1 MFSQKKDGSDGI
13 KDAILFNEMLIG
25 ALALTLIVGW
35 SGILSRS
42 QSSLVL
48 LTASIAGVV
57 PVLWSAIKALRNREI
72 TIDLLA
78 SIALIFTFIQGQWV
92 SAVFINLM
100 LASARLFDAFTEART
115 RNIIAHLLKFRPSVV
130 KVQRNG
136 RTEEISL
143 AEVRVGDRVVV
154 ESGDRVPID
163 GRVFS
168 GTASID
174 QSTLTGESAL
184 VEKKPGDEV
193 LSSTLNEF
201 GSLVVI
207 AERVGD
213 DTTLS
218 KIIALTDEASREKTK
233 IEKIGSRFSAWY
245 ISVSLVGSII
255 LFFFTRDSSLVLSVL
270 LVVCADDIAVAVPLA
285 FTVAISFA
293 GKHGILLKGA
303 SAVERL
309 RNIDTI
315 VTDKTGT
322 LTKGEITVESILP
335 AHGVSQ
341 NHLLDALNYCSAS
354 SNHPVSRAIQRTL
367 KERGIFLSVPQD
379 FSEIPGSGVKAKMG
393 NHKFTMGRLSHLKE
407 SGITVSPDLMALAE
421 TLEEKGLGVT
431 FIGKDDKALGIVS
444 LKDKVR
450 PHAKN
455 AIALTKLFGVRSW
468 IMLTGDNEK
477 VAEAISKEVG
487 LDEFHANLKPEDK
500 LRFLRA
506 LKKQKRK
513 IAMIGDG
520 VNDTA
525 SLALADV
532 GFAMGRR
539 GADASIEASDVTLIR
554 DDLLGVPNAILLS
567 RRVFNVIEFN
577 FVIWVATNIIG
588 LFLVFGHFI
597 GPVGASAYNFATDFL
612 PIINVFSLAKKGSL
626 FTTKSR

>member
-1 MFSQKKDGSDGI
+1 MFSRNKNSGDDTR
-13 KDAILFNEMLIG
+13 DAILFNEMLIG
-25 ALALTLIVGW
+25 ALALTLLVGW
-35 SGILSRS
+35 TGLVSKS
-42 QSSLVL
+42 QSTFIL
-48 LTASIAGVV
+48 LAASVAGVL
-57 PVLWSAIKALRNREI
+57 PVIWSALQALRKREV

-78 SIALIFTFIQGQWV
+78 SIALIFTFIEGQWV

-136 RTEEISL
+136 RTEEIPL
-143 AEVRVGDRVVV
+143 AQVKVGDRVVV

-168 GTASID
+168 GSASID

-184 VEKKPGDEV
+184 VEKKQGDEV

-233 IEKIGSRFSAWY
+233 IEKVGNKFSAWY
-245 ISVSLVGSII
+245 IGLTLVGSALLY
-255 LFFFTRDSSLVLSVL
+255 LFSRDASLVLAVL

-303 SAVERL
+303 SAIERL
-309 RNIDTI
+309 KNVDTI

-322 LTKGEITVESILP
+322 LTKGEIAVESILS
-335 AHGVSQ
+335 ARGVSQ
-341 NHLLDALNYCSAS
+341 HHLLDALNYCSAS
-354 SNHPVSRAIQRTL
+354 SNHPVSRAIQRSL

-379 FSEIPGSGVKAKMG
+379 FSETPGLGVKAKMG
-393 NHKFTMGRLSHLKE
+393 NHKFFMGRLSYLKD
-407 SGITVSPDLMALAE
+407 SGVEVSPDLL
-421 TLEEKGLGVT
+421 TLSQSLEEKGLGVT
-431 FIGKDDKALGIVS
+431 FVGKDDKALGIVG

-468 IMLTGDNEK
+468 VMLTGDNEK

-487 LDEFHANLKPEDK
+487 LDEFHANLKPEEK

-506 LKKQKRK
+506 LKKQKRR

-520 VNDTA
+520 VNDA
-525 SLALADV
+525 AALALADV

-567 RRVFNVIEFN
+567 RRVFGVIEFN
-577 FVIWVATNIIG
+577 FVIWGATNLIG
-588 LFLVFGHFI
+588 LFLVFGHII
-597 GPVGASAYNFATDFL
+597 GPVGASAYNFVTDFL

-626 FTTKSR
+626 FTPKS